1 MSDEQGTVFLDGLRV
16 TSQHLNHL
24 EESAQQAVTD
34 LRRVLGL
41 AHVGYGFRIQVAAD
55 GQSATL
61 TPGLGFTASGAR
73 VTLDEGATLTIP
85 AGDGPFSVALTAS
98 THDDPT
104 TRVGDTGTIIYSD
117 TAVSVAAGAPPGPDS
132 LVVGTI
138 ARSAGSLTATQDGA
152 LFLAPA
158 NHGHSGGFYQDGAG
172 IWRYDGPLLSQTN
185 ETAGPAGPP
194 GPVGAAGP
202 QGPAGPEGLAGP
214 QGPAGATG
222 PAGPAGPQGDAGP
235 AGPQGSPGPA
245 GPDGGTGP
253 AGPIGFTGPAGNPGP
268 AGPAGADGQT
278 GPQGSPGATGPAGPA
293 GADGQQGPAGGAGP
307 AGPQG
312 PAGPPGQTGPPGA
325 TGGTGAQG
333 PAGATGATGPQGP
346 PGLLWRGAWSAA
358 AAYAVDDVVSDQGS
372 SYVRIVAGSTATPPG
387 TDSTN
392 WQEVAAAGA
401 AGSTGPPGQAGP
413 QGTTGPAGPQGQPG
427 EAGPPGPPG
436 QTGPAGATGGTGAQ
450 GPAGATGATGS
461 PGPPGPPG
469 PQGPE
474 AGLNLTTVKA
484 VNWNPRTAIPFAEA
498 VKTLSP
504 LEIEFTAALG
514 PGTPFLAG
522 AMWVR
527 LVPTATA
534 TVAAPTLSP
543 VLALHG
549 TTTIQNTLVIWQLA
563 DPTATVQNALRNGGL
578 ILVDLDCDYIVD
590 ANGADVSGSAGIMAG
605 QQPPVRPGGI
615 FRTWIQVSAG

>member
-1 MSDEQGTVFLDGLRV
+1 MSDEQGTVFVDGLRV
-16 TSQHLNHL
+16 TSQHMNHL
-24 EESAQQAVTD
+24 EEAAQQAVGD

-41 AHVGYGFRIQVAAD
+41 AHIGYGFRIQVAAD

-138 ARSAGSLTATQDGA
+138 ARSGGNLTATQDGA

-172 IWRYDGPLLSQTN
+172 IWRFDGPLLSQTN

-202 QGPAGPEGLAGP
+202 QGPAGPQGDAGP
-214 QGPAGATG
+214 QGPPGGTG
-222 PAGPAGPQGDAGP
+222 PAGPAGPQGDPGP
-235 AGPQGSPGPA
+235 AGPQGGPGPA
-245 GPDGGTGP
+245 GPQGDTGP
-253 AGPIGFTGPAGNPGP
+253 AGPIGFTGPPGGPGP
-268 AGPAGADGQT
+268 AGPAGAEGQT
-278 GPQGSPGATGPAGPA
+278 GPQGPPGDT
-293 GADGQQGPAGGAGP
+293 GP

-325 TGGTGAQG
+325 TGGAGAQG
-333 PAGATGATGPQGP
+333 PAGDTGATGPQGP
-346 PGLLWRGAWSAA
+346 PGLLWGGAWSAD
-358 AAYAVDDVVSDQGS
+358 AAYAVNDVVSYQGS
-372 SYVRIVAGSTATPPG
+372 SYVRIVAGTTASPPSTDT
-387 TDSTN
+387 TN
-392 WQEVAAAGA
+392 WQTVAAAGA
-401 AGSTGPPGQAGP
+401 AGSAGAQGPTGPPGQTGP
-413 QGTTGPAGPQGQPG
+413 QGVTGPAGPQGQPG
-427 EAGPPGPPG
+427 DAGPPGPPG
-436 QTGPAGATGGTGAQ
+436 QTGPPGATGGTGAQ
-450 GPAGATGATGS
+450 GPAGDTGATG
-461 PGPPGPPG
+461 PQGPPGPPG
-469 PQGPE
+469 PQGPPGPE
-474 AGLNLTTVKA
+474 AGLNLTMVRA
-484 VNWNPRTAIPFAEA
+484 VNWDPRTAIPIATA
-498 VKTLSP
+498 IKTLSS

-514 PGTPFLAG
+514 PATPFLLG

-527 LVPTATA
+527 LAPPTATA
-534 TVAAPTLSP
+534 TATGALPTLSP

-549 TTTIQNTLVIWQLA
+549 ATTIQNNLVIWQLA
-563 DPTATVQNALRNGGL
+563 DPTTTVENALKDGGL
-578 ILVDLDCDYIVD
+578 IRVDLDCDYIVD

-605 QQPPVRPGGI
+605 QKPPVRPGGI
-615 FRTWIQVSAG
+615 FRTWMQVLAG